1 MKVVFER
8 NETADVSAIQ
18 SVSVVHASRIKVR
31 VKHKMEKTD
40 KQKVS
45 YLIYPCSRYT
55 RRRLPKLAETIKE
68 ELVSLSRAPDMPIEQ
83 VIKLTAWGRGHLQ
96 VRMDTDSRAST
107 QGLASLCWHWSLGRK
122 PKDEELELRT
132 GLSADEIE
140 KIASPDIYKQFIEDL
155 MLESYDTPDKFKW
168 WLRDW
173 GPNMPAKLGE
183 HMRISENTA
192 AELINSGAEQYNIDL
207 GNLKNSLTSFESERT
222 IGSGRNSVYLYYYQ
236 WDRDS
241 AESKGQSVWECKIG
255 KAERPLQERLREQA
269 TDPENF
275 KLGLHI
281 QTDNSVEIE
290 GRIHAELKEREK
302 HLCESLRTE
311 WFRTNPCEVEEIYN
325 FIGESSRESAS

>member
-1 MKVVFER
+1 MKVIFQG
-8 NETADVSAIQ
+8 NHTADVSEIQ
-18 SVSVVHASRIKVR
+18 SVSVIPASKRIEVHLKRKTGETEEKVC
-31 VKHKMEKTD
+31 D
-40 KQKVS
+40 
-45 YLIYPCSRYT
+45 LIYPGSRYA
-55 RRRLPKLAETIKE
+55 RRLLPKLAETIKE
-68 ELVSLSRAPDMPIEQ
+68 ELVSLSTAPDMPIEQ
-83 VIKLTAWGRGHLQ
+83 VIKLTAWRRGHLQ

-132 GLSADEIE
+132 GLSADDIE
-140 KIASPDIYKQFIEDL
+140 KIASPDIYKQSIKDL

-173 GPNMPAKLGE
+173 IPNMPAKLGE

-192 AELINSGAEQYNIDL
+192 TELINSGAEQYNIDL
-207 GNLKNSLTSFESERT
+207 GNLTGSWSLSKSERT

-255 KAERPLQERLREQA
+255 KTTRPLQKRLREQA

-275 KLGLHI
+275 KIGLHI
-281 QTDNSVEIE
+281 KTDKPKETEDI
-290 GRIHAELKEREK
+290 IKDTLKERKK

-311 WFRTNPCEVEEIYN
+311 WFRTNPSEVEEIYN